1 MSAAEL
7 LATSPVPART
17 RSLPVLR
24 RFLGGRPPSASW
36 RFLRSELGIIFG
48 RRRNLAGLAVLAVV
62 PIVLSIAIR
71 VESGAQGAGPGF
83 IVGITGNGLF
93 VAFAALI
100 LELPL
105 FLPLAVSA
113 ISGDAVA
120 GEANLGTLRYLLTI
134 PVGRMRLL
142 VVKYAA
148 IVIFAFVA
156 TAVVATVGTI
166 MGLSLFGAGD
176 MTLLSGT
183 QTSLADG
190 LWRLLLAVLY
200 LTVQLAALGAIGLF
214 ISTLTEQPIGA
225 TIAVL
230 LVNVG
235 MFILGQISQLDFL
248 HPWLLT
254 NWWPAI
260 GDFLRDPI
268 FFDNLQRGL
277 ITAVVYAGT
286 FWLLAWARF
295 AGKDVTS

>member
-7 LATSPVPART
+7 LKVGDLPAT
-17 RSLPVLR
+17 RSSVR
-24 RFLGGRPPSASW
+24 SSTRFLI
-36 RFLRSELGIIFG
+36 SELGIIFG
-48 RRRNLAGLAVLAVV
+48 RRRNLAGMGVLAVV
-62 PIVLSIAIR
+62 PVIIAIAIR
-71 VESGAQGAGPGF
+71 VESGAQGPGADF
-83 IVGITGNGLF
+83 IIGIAGNGLF
-93 VAFAALI
+93 IAFAALI

-134 PVGRMRLL
+134 PAGRLRLL
-142 VVKYAA
+142 VVKYVAV
-148 IVIFAFVA
+148 VIFAFVA
-156 TAVVATVGTI
+156 TALVATVGTV
-166 MGLSLFGAGD
+166 MGLALFGAGD

-183 QTSLADG
+183 QTTLADG
-190 LWRLLLAVLY
+190 LWRLLLSVLY
-200 LTVQLAALGAIGLF
+200 LTVQLSALGAIGLF

-235 MFILGQISQLDFL
+235 MFILGQISQLAWL

-260 GDFLRDPI
+260 GDFVRDPI

-277 ITAVVYAGT
+277 ITAAVYGGT

-295 AGKDVTS
+295 SSKDITS

>member
-1 MSAAEL
+1 MSAAEV
-7 LATSPVPART
+7 LATREAPAAPT
-17 RSLPVLR
+17 RALPG
-24 RFLGGRPPSASW
+24 RFLG
-36 RFLRSELGIIFG
+36 SELRIIFG

-62 PIVLSIAIR
+62 PIVLAIAIR

-134 PVGRMRLL
+134 PAGRLRLL
-142 VVKYAA
+142 VVKYVA

-156 TAVVATVGTI
+156 TALVATVGTI

-190 LWRLLLAVLY
+190 LWRLLLSVLY
-200 LTVQLAALGAIGLF
+200 LTVQLSALGAIGLF

-230 LVNVG
+230 LVNVM
-235 MFILGQISQLDFL
+235 MFILGQISQLAWL

-268 FFDNLQRGL
+268 FTDNLERGL
-277 ITAVVYAGT
+277 ITAVVYAAT

>member
-1 MSAAEL
+1 MSAAEVMSVGEL
-7 LATSPVPART
+7 PAP
-17 RSLPVLR
+17 RSAARLSG
-24 RFLGGRPPSASW
+24 RFL
-36 RFLRSELGIIFG
+36 FSELGIIF
-48 RRRNLAGLAVLAVV
+48 AGMGVLAVV
-62 PIVLSIAIR
+62 PVILAIAIR
-71 VESGAQGAGPGF
+71 VESGAGGPGGDF

-134 PVGRMRLL
+134 PAGRLRLL
-142 VVKYAA
+142 IVKYVA

-156 TAVVATVGTI
+156 TALVAAVGTI
-166 MGLSLFGAGD
+166 MGLALFGAGD

-190 LWRLLLAVLY
+190 LWRLLLSVLY
-200 LTVQLAALGAIGLF
+200 LTVQLSALGAIGLF

-235 MFILGQISQLDFL
+235 MFILGQISQLAWL

-260 GDFLRDPI
+260 GDFVRDPI

-277 ITAVVYAGT
+277 VTSAVYGGI

-295 AGKDVTS
+295 SSKDITS

>member
-1 MSAAEL
+1 MSAAEVL
-7 LATSPVPART
+7 VARPTPATTRT
-17 RSLPVLR
+17 RP
-24 RFLGGRPPSASW
+24 G

-62 PIVLSIAIR
+62 PIVLAIAVR
-71 VESGAQGAGPGF
+71 VESGASGAGPGF

-134 PVGRMRLL
+134 PAGRFRLL
-142 VVKYAA
+142 VVKYIA

-166 MGLSLFGAGD
+166 MGPSLFGAGD

-183 QTSLADG
+183 QTSLTDG
-190 LWRLLLAVLY
+190 LWRLLLSVLY
-200 LTVQLAALGAIGLF
+200 LTVQLSALGAIGLF

-230 LVNVG
+230 VVNVG
-235 MFILGQISQLDFL
+235 MFILGQISQLSFL

-268 FFDNLQRGL
+268 FTDNLERGL
-277 ITAVVYAGT
+277 VTAVVYGGT